1 MSRGNH
7 QSHVHSWQKI
17 LQHLIRS
24 GLQFISSFLSSTS
37 MKDVENHLSLPVLN
51 NKNCLERSPSS
62 FIALLPLLLLSS
74 HTNKIQ
80 PKNFRNHHS
89 KTVPIPSFLFFS
101 HTSHITSS
109 SKHDPLS
116 QGDSSAKI
124 DSGSPPTHVLLP
136 CVTPTLPTPSGLLI
150 PSERSTDLGPA
161 A

>member
-7 QSHVHSWQKI
+7 QSHVHSWWKI

-37 MKDVENHLSLPVLN
+37 MKDVENHLSLPVIN
-51 NKNCLERSPSS
+51 NKNCLARSPSS
-62 FIALLPLLLLSS
+62 FIALLPLLLISS

-80 PKNFRNHHS
+80 PKNFRNQHS
-89 KTVPIPSFLFFS
+89 KTVPIPFLFLS

-116 QGDSSAKI
+116 QRDSSAKI
-124 DSGSPPTHVLLP
+124 DSGSPPAHVLLP
-136 CVTPTLPTPSGLLI
+136 RVTPTLPTPSGLLI
-150 PSERSTDLGPA
+150 PSERSPDLGPA